1 MGQFARP
8 SDRGAAAGRTQALA
22 QPSLDLSSQK
32 RLAILAAAGEP
43 RREHWQ
49 RRFQCLLA
57 SGAIDALSDGQVPDT
72 GASAL
77 AGQFGLRF
85 RKLRADRDGFSASI
99 ACIAKRV
106 APLLSAGRKVC
117 VDLTPVPDDTLK
129 QSNSDS
135 DFAAFCT
142 ALQAHF
148 PSFLG
153 GTKPR
158 PGHLM
163 FSLLADHPGLPD
175 FMKLR
180 EAESLACPYLGVRIP
195 NRLMSRLRFD
205 TDEANRND
213 SACAE
218 KPDSVWEQLTRISHQ
233 DPGVVLI
240 PEATTL
246 PLSDLHSSELCEVAM
261 PQSLFEAPADSAWL
275 ALQLDVSR
283 LADPIA
289 GIGFRRLRPILRAG
303 LRFADNL
310 IDCVDWPWASLRLDA
325 MLNRRVAVHLVG
337 IGDLVDRLD
346 LNPLD
351 FKSLQLVARWLGSM
365 KRVLIR
371 ESAALARRRGP
382 FPGLGVNDLVR
393 NLAPHYGLKD
403 AERLIR
409 QRSLRHRHLL
419 AISPWAIFP
428 SAASNHPTID
438 YCNLLPTIACADT
451 INMYGDRKRHA
462 LPLRDYRQ
470 LMRMTWAL
478 SRNRR

>member
-1 MGQFARP
+1 MGQLARF
-8 SDRGAAAGRTQALA
+8 SDRGVAARRTRAST
-22 QPSLDLSSQK
+22 QPPLDSSSQK

-57 SGAIDALSDGQVPDT
+57 SRAISALSGGEVPDIDAG
-72 GASAL
+72 AL

-85 RKLRADRDGFSASI
+85 RKVPADRGGFSASI
-99 ACIAKRV
+99 AFIAQRV

-117 VDLTPVPDDTLK
+117 VDLTPVPGDTFEPANGE
-129 QSNSDS
+129 SG
-135 DFAAFCT
+135 FAAFCA
-142 ALQAHF
+142 ALQVHL
-148 PSFLG
+148 PSFFG
-153 GTKPR
+153 SAKPR
-158 PGHLM
+158 PGQLM
-163 FSLLADHPGLPD
+163 FSLLADHPGLPA
-175 FMKLR
+175 FLKLR
-180 EAESLACPYLGVRIP
+180 EIDALACPYLGIRIP
-195 NRLMSRLRFD
+195 NRMMSRLRFG
-205 TDEANRND
+205 TGETNGGD

-218 KPDSVWEQLTRISHQ
+218 NPDSIWERLTRTSHQ

-240 PEATTL
+240 PAATTL
-246 PLSDLHSSELCEVAM
+246 PLSDLHSSERCEVAM

-283 LADPIA
+283 LADPVA

-310 IDCVDWPWASLRLDA
+310 VDCVEWPWASLRLDA

-337 IGDLVDRLD
+337 IGDLVDKLD
-346 LNPLD
+346 LDPLD
-351 FKSLQLVARWLGSM
+351 FRSLQLVARWLGLM

-409 QRSLRHRHLL
+409 QHSLRHRHLL

-428 SAASNHPTID
+428 SSASKHPTIE
-438 YCNLLPTIACADT
+438 YCNLLPAISCADT
-451 INMYGDRKRHA
+451 INMYGDHKRHG
-462 LPLRDYRQ
+462 LPLRHYRQ

>member
-8 SDRGAAAGRTQALA
+8 SDRGAAARRTQVPARPPLH
-22 QPSLDLSSQK
+22 LSSQK

-57 SGAIDALSDGQVPDT
+57 SGAIGALSDGQVREIDA
-72 GASAL
+72 GAL

-85 RKLRADRDGFSASI
+85 RKVQADRDGFSASI
-99 ACIAKRV
+99 ACIAQRV

-117 VDLTPVPDDTLK
+117 VDLTPVPGDTLK
-129 QSNSDS
+129 PANSDS
-135 DFAAFCT
+135 GFAAFCT
-142 ALQAHF
+142 ALQVHL
-148 PSFLG
+148 PSFFG
-153 GTKPR
+153 STKPR
-158 PGHLM
+158 PGQLM

-180 EAESLACPYLGVRIP
+180 EIDSLVCPYLGVRIP
-195 NRLMSRLRFD
+195 NRMMSRLRLA
-205 TDEANRND
+205 TDEANGDD

-218 KPDSVWEQLTRISHQ
+218 KPDSVWERLTRTSHQ

-283 LADPIA
+283 LADPVA

-310 IDCVDWPWASLRLDA
+310 VDCVEWPWASLRLDA
-325 MLNRRVAVHLVG
+325 ILNRRVAVHLVG

-346 LNPLD
+346 LDPLD
-351 FKSLQLVARWLGSM
+351 FRSLQLVARWLGLM

-409 QRSLRHRHLL
+409 QRGLRHRHLL

-428 SAASNHPTID
+428 SAASNHRTID
-438 YCNLLPTIACADT
+438 YCNLLPAIGCADT

-462 LPLRDYRQ
+462 LPLRHYRQ